1 VYQPGGWYTDTAAEP
16 LKLPS
21 RRSAGDERLAV
32 AYLRVSTEE
41 QQLGLDA
48 QRRAIE
54 AWALRTGTAIAEW
67 HLDQGLSG
75 ALPLDQRPGLLAAL
89 AAVATRR
96 AGVLVVARR
105 DRLARDVVT
114 AALADRVAARSGARV
129 LSAAGEGTDTPADD
143 PSGFLLRG
151 MTDLLAQYERA
162 LIALRTRAAL
172 RAKRHRGERAG
183 TVPFGY
189 RSDAAGR
196 LTEDH
201 REQEVLR
208 RVRQLR
214 EEGLSLRAIVHRM
227 AEEGVVGRTGR
238 PLALRQVARV
248 EARSRAGGAP

>member
-1 VYQPGGWYTDTAAEP
+1 
-16 LKLPS
+16 
-21 RRSAGDERLAV
+21 V
-32 AYLRVSTEE
+32 AYLRVSTED
-41 QQLGLDA
+41 QQLGPEA

-54 AWALRTGTAIAEW
+54 AWAQRSATTVLEW
-67 HLDQGLSG
+67 HLDQGRSG
-75 ALPLDQRPGLLAAL
+75 ALSVDQRPGLLAAL
-89 AAVATRR
+89 AAVAARR

-114 AALADRVAARSGARV
+114 AALTERVAARSGARV
-129 LSAAGEGTDTPADD
+129 LSAAGEGTDSPAED
-143 PSGFLLRG
+143 PSGLLLRG

-189 RSDAAGR
+189 RADVAGH
-196 LTEDH
+196 LTEDL
-201 REQEVLR
+201 REQAVLQ

-227 AEEGVVGRTGR
+227 ASEGVVGRTGR

-248 EARSRAGGAP
+248 EARSRTGGAL